1 MSEPSQA
8 LFDSA
13 KRTDDSPRLYA
24 EDSFTFLN
32 RASGVAWERI
42 RHELVSWYAAFPDTE
57 GDLRK
62 RFQNSDPRQ
71 HYAAWWELYLHR
83 LFTRLGYSVSVHP
96 SVPGTSGR
104 PDFLVEHSDTSFY
117 VEAVTV
123 FSGIVAQGRRGR
135 LEAVVLDLINTID
148 ASLFFVSVNFDRA
161 GEKTPRAQAIVGPIE
176 AWLRT
181 IDADELLTCTAD
193 QLPTREFS
201 IEGWELSLRAL
212 PRSPEFRGRDDNR
225 LIGIGPASAGFTN
238 DRQQLFRALTR
249 KKKRYGNPD
258 KPLVVAALA
267 TNGFMD
273 NHEIE
278 GALFGSEAVRV
289 HIATGASVVTRQPD
303 GFWVGKRGVSARR
316 VSALLMGVSIVPE
329 TCASKLPTI
338 WHHFDPTYTL
348 DAKLPLPRVDVVDD
362 QLQFTSVTQQAHELM
377 GLDKNWPGL
386 WSALGS

>member
-1 MSEPSQA
+1 VSGPLQS
-8 LFDSA
+8 LFDSVE
-13 KRTDDSPRLYA
+13 RTDASPRLYA
-24 EDSFTFLN
+24 EDNFAFLN
-32 RASGVAWERI
+32 RASGVVWERI
-42 RHELVSWYAAFPDTE
+42 RRELDSWYAGFPDADD
-57 GDLRK
+57 DLRR
-62 RFQNSDPRQ
+62 RFQNRDPRQ

-83 LFTRLGYSVSVHP
+83 LFTRLEYRVNVHP

-104 PDFLVEHSDTSFY
+104 PDFLVERSGIAFY

-148 ASLFFVSVNFDRA
+148 ASLFFVSVNFDRV
-161 GEKTPRAQAIVGPIE
+161 GEKTPRAQAIVGPIA
-176 AWLRT
+176 AWLKT
-181 IDADELLTCTAD
+181 IDADELLTCPAD

-212 PRSPEFRGRDDNR
+212 PRSPEFREREDNQ

-238 DRQQLFRALTR
+238 DRQQLYRALTR
-249 KKKRYGNPD
+249 KKKQCGKPD

-289 HIATGASVVTRQPD
+289 HIATGASTITRQPD
-303 GFWVGKRGVSARR
+303 GFWVGKRGVSAKR
-316 VSALLMGVSIVPE
+316 VSALLMGVSIIPE
-329 TCASKLPTI
+329 TCASRLPAI
-338 WHHFDPTYTL
+338 WHHFDPTYKL
-348 DAKLPLPRVDVVDD
+348 DADLPFPRMDVIDD
-362 QLQFTSVTQQAHELM
+362 QLQLTAATRHAYEVM
-377 GLDKNWPGL
+377 DLDENWPGL
-386 WSALGS
+386 WSTSGS